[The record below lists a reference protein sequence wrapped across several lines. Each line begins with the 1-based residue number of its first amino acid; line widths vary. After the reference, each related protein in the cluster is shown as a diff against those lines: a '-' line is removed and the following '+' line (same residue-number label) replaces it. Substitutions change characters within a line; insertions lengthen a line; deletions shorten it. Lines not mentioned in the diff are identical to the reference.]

1 MKVLVWQWGRF
12 GAGPRVACE
21 LAEGFRSVPGVRVTL
36 SLARGAE
43 ILAGPHPPQCD
54 LPITTYTGAAS
65 YAGRCLAAPLM
76 LPRLA
81 REIRALAPDIAVC
94 AMPGPFD
101 LLMGAALHR
110 IGVPYAVIIH
120 DADPHPGDGYPFQMT
135 LQRALARRADALV
148 ALSSH
153 VAARLRE
160 QGLAEGKALLRASL
174 PPHVYGPR
182 PPLPFTHG
190 GKLRLLSFGRLLPYK
205 GLDLLVETL
214 QRLGPRPDLEVRV
227 VGSGPES
234 AALATLRSL
243 PGVTVENR
251 WVPEEEV
258 GPLLAW
264 SDAVILSHREASQS
278 GVAAAAAAAGR
289 WVVATRVGG
298 IEEQLR
304 GQACAVLCEPEA
316 DSLAEGVRRLL
327 RHPAAPVMAE
337 DPVGAWRRKASG
349 LLRELYA
356 VTAKKADPDS
366 LAVGIPSAVAA
377 DGTVGHAALVTASE
391 SLLHPEG
398 R

>member
-1 MKVLVWQWGRF
+1 MNVLVWQWGRF
-12 GAGPRVACE
+12 GAGPRVALE
-21 LAEGFRSVPGVRVTL
+21 LAEGFRTVPGGRVAL

-43 ILAGPHPPQCD
+43 ILAGSHPPHCD
-54 LPITTYTGAAS
+54 LPVTTYAGAAS
-65 YAGRCLAAPLM
+65 YVARLLSAPLM
-76 LPRLA
+76 LPLLTRA
-81 REIRALAPDIAVC
+81 IRALAPDIAVC
-94 AMPGPFD
+94 AMPGPLD
-101 LLMGAALHR
+101 LLMGAALR
-110 IGVPYAVIIH
+110 RAGVPYAVIIH
-120 DADPHPGDGYPFQMT
+120 DADPHPGDGYPFQMA

-148 ALSSH
+148 ALSGH
-153 VAARLRE
+153 VAGRLRE
-160 QGLAEGKALLRASL
+160 QGLADHKALLLASL

-182 PPLPFTHG
+182 PSPPLAHG

-214 QRLGPRPDLEVRV
+214 QLLGPRPDLEVRV

-234 AALATLRSL
+234 AALAALRNL

-298 IEEQLR
+298 LEEQLR

-316 DSLAEGVRRLL
+316 ESLAEGVRQLL
-327 RHPAAPVMAE
+327 RHPAAPCIAE
-337 DPVGAWRRKASG
+337 DPVGAWRRKASC
-349 LLRELYA
+349 LLAEL
-356 VTAKKADPDS
+356 
-366 LAVGIPSAVAA
+366 GAVAA
-377 DGTVGHAALVTASE
+377 GWEGQGSALDPS
-391 SLLHPEG
+391 